1 MTNQENNENEEI
13 NANIQNIKEGIEN
26 DKEVAENIQE
36 GTGSIEGNDI
46 IQNAVHDIKINNQ
59 AIEIKEGIE
68 NIKNN
73 YDSEEIEEAK
83 EVAEM
88 FLEENEN
95 GTKPATLNE
104 NINEN
109 NFTNENPENL
119 QTSNDFQEFDENN
132 VKIYLNLD

>member
-1 MTNQENNENEEI
+1 
-13 NANIQNIKEGIEN
+13 
-26 DKEVAENIQE
+26 
-36 GTGSIEGNDI
+36 
-46 IQNAVHDIKINNQ
+46 
-59 AIEIKEGIE
+59 
-68 NIKNN
+68 
-73 YDSEEIEEAK
+73 
-83 EVAEM
+83 M

-109 NFTNENPENL
+109 NITNENPENL